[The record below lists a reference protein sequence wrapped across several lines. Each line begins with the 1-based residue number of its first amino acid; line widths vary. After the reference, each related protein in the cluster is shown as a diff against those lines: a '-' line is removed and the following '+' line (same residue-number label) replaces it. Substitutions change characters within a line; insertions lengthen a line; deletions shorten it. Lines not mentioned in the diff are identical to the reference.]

1 MLSRNKK
8 RIDVASVISVLP
20 ASMPSHLVT
29 YERDEREQKE
39 ESNRKY
45 DGEHEST
52 EMKQ

>member
-8 RIDVASVISVLP
+8 RIDVASTISVLP
-20 ASMPSHLVT
+20 ASVPSHLVT
-29 YERDEREQKE
+29 YDRDKRKQE